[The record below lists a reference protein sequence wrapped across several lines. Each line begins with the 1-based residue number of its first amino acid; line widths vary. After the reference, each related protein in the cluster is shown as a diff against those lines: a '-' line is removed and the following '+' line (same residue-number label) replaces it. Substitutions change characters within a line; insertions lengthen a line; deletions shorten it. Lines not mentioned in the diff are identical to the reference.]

1 MNLSWEKLSGMK
13 KAYVFLLNSF
23 ILSQMVLV
31 DLHNLAK
38 RSFSCLLGTLVALES
53 ARSMGDSSHL
63 LTINYTKANDNF
75 LYTFGIA
82 YFSIHNC
89 NGNFVWT
96 IATDDYCMLQISIIH
111 QFH

>member
-1 MNLSWEKLSGMK
+1 MHRALLIVQWIAGWKEKMSSCESCEKLSGMK

-63 LTINYTKANDNF
+63 F
-75 LYTFGIA
+75 P
-82 YFSIHNC
+82 
-89 NGNFVWT
+89 
-96 IATDDYCMLQISIIH
+96 
-111 QFH
+111 

>member
-31 DLHNLAK
+31 DINNLAK

-63 LTINYTKANDNF
+63 FVNPQEFGVRLLWF
-75 LYTFGIA
+75 LGTVEI
-82 YFSIHNC
+82 
-89 NGNFVWT
+89 GNFT
-96 IATDDYCMLQISIIH
+96 
-111 QFH
+111 

>member
-1 MNLSWEKLSGMK
+1 MIMHRALLIVQWIAGWKEKMSSCESSMGK
-13 KAYVFLLNSF
+13 IVRHEESICFLLNSF

-63 LTINYTKANDNF
+63 FFIHVRTGDDKAIFKNSED
-75 LYTFGIA
+75 
-82 YFSIHNC
+82 
-89 NGNFVWT
+89 VK
-96 IATDDYCMLQISIIH
+96 
-111 QFH
+111 